1 MKLTARSPSA
11 DYLCG
16 SYRATSQWFA
26 NLDNIKE
33 TALIALEEVTFFPPA
48 CMWFLWISTNGC

>member
-1 MKLTARSPSA
+1 MRLAAQNLSA

-33 TALIALEEVTFFPPA
+33 SALTALEEVTFFPPA
-48 CMWFLWISTNGC
+48 CTWFW